1 MTGTGRS
8 AGFTL
13 IELIIAVAIA
23 LAAMIYV
30 SLFLH
35 QMIATR
41 DRVVPR
47 AASVRGFVLLN
58 GQLRREL
65 GAADSLHIR
74 VTPHTLSFLSSA
86 RFAALAPGR
95 HLYVYRYDVARR
107 SLQLAVY
114 AAPRGLRAEA
124 AVQRRVFIGTVLDR
138 VRSLHFS
145 VQRDPPAAR
154 PVVWRWETGIDT
166 LRVPPPRAAAPFAA
180 LRLDLAF
187 DRPAP
192 RLPPLIYRLGE
203 ARQ

>member
-1 MTGTGRS
+1 MIRADRD

-13 IELIIAVAIA
+13 VELIVAIAIA

-58 GQLRREL
+58 GQLRRAL
-65 GAADSLHIR
+65 AAADTLRIH
-74 VTPHTLSFLSSA
+74 VTPHTLSFLSDA
-86 RFAALAPGR
+86 RFTALAPGR
-95 HLYVYRYDVARR
+95 YLYVYRYDVAQR

-114 AAPRGLRAEA
+114 AAPRGLHDEA
-124 AVQRRVFIGTVLDR
+124 ATPRQVFIGTVLDR
-138 VRSLHFS
+138 VRSLRFS

-154 PVVWRWETGIDT
+154 PMVWRWETGIDT
-166 LRVPPPRAAAPFAA
+166 LRVPPPRTAAPFVA